1 MAAAVA
7 AAPMD
12 FLSLTKRVAL
22 AVKDRIKAHQ
32 GPIYAA
38 AVAFFAFLAMIP
50 ALTGMITSYGII
62 ADPEDITRQ
71 LGDAL
76 SSTPESTRT
85 FLIDQMSSIA
95 EGAGGA
101 LGFGLAISI
110 ILALFSASGA
120 VANLIKA
127 LNASYE
133 LTETRKPWSLRG
145 VALLLTVG
153 GSLLLSFVIFMLS
166 ALPAVLDSV
175 GASDAVSIAVGIA
188 RFPLLLGFVIFGL
201 SALYRKGPDHK
212 DLRSAPRKTVLI
224 GAGVATLLF
233 GLLSV
238 AFSFYTANLGSY
250 GETYGPLATIVVLL
264 LWFQLSALAVIVGAE
279 VDSVLRT
286 ELGGNGGSAEPT
298 AYHEPFAR

>member
-1 MAAAVA
+1 ME
-7 AAPMD
+7 
-12 FLSLTKRVAL
+12 FLPLGKRVAI
-22 AVKDRIKAHQ
+22 AVKDRIKSHQ

-50 ALTGMITSYGII
+50 ALTGLITSYGII

-76 SSTPESTRT
+76 ESTPESTRT

-101 LGFGLAISI
+101 LGIGLAVSI
-110 ILALFSASGA
+110 LLALFSASGA

-133 LTETRKPWSLRG
+133 LNETRKPWELRG

-153 GSLLLSFVIFMLS
+153 GSLLLSLVIFTLS
-166 ALPAVLDSV
+166 VLPPILDAA
-175 GASDAVSIAVGIA
+175 GASSAVSVAVGIA

-212 DLRSAPRKTVLI
+212 DLGSAPSKTVLI
-224 GAGVATLLF
+224 GAGVATALF
-233 GLLSV
+233 GLLSI

-264 LWFQLSALAVIVGAE
+264 LWFQLSALAIIVGAE
-279 VDSVLRT
+279 VDSVLRA
-286 ELGGNGGSAEPT
+286 ELSDAVAQDDPV
-298 AYHEPFAR
+298 AFHEPFSR